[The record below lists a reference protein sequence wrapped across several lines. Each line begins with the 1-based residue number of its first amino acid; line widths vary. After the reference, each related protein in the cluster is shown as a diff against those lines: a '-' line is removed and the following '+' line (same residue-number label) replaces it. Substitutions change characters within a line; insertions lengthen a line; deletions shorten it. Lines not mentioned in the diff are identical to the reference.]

1 MKKPKRNVNKEL
13 LGALLGYA
21 GSSYQ
26 DLARRMDPPV
36 SRPMISQIMLDETCN
51 ERLMT
56 QVTEILRP
64 ALADLMSETFRY
76 QTLSTQVFFDV
87 LFPPVCPHPI
97 SVAPPTTEGNDSDLP
112 MGRDKS

>member
-64 ALADLMSETFRY
+64 AAADLAFEVENLYDQDLFEA
-76 QTLSTQVFFDV
+76 
-87 LFPPVCPHPI
+87 LFPLVSQDTPDGSQLTEKTPI
-97 SVAPPTTEGNDSDLP
+97 IYTEN
-112 MGRDKS
+112 RKVK